1 MKGLQCSVGA
11 AKPLALPRAGRARR
25 GVAAHLSSVEMSAHD
40 DDEDYDEEEKET
52 GTNPPA
58 SKSKPLLR
66 SGREGDGDDVVLER
80 VLALFWLLLQAV
92 VPEALVLRPH
102 APRWAAHADGAAPQA
117 GAHRVARRRARA
129 AHRDQGGAHA
139 AGRRAEADRARRRGA
154 GRRAARGAPDRA
166 HARRRRDHRR
176 VHQTTVG
183 REGRRDGRDDV
194 VRGPRAFAAHG
205 IGQQGFKIDRQCD
218 YVLPVASQ
226 PAPLPSQS
234 LAAAWNEPID
244 VHTSYKSLLDP
255 NVLFLFEIV
264 DFGPNIS
271 VKDARKRNGVS
282 AIAWAFLRP
291 VSSDGQI
298 NIALRSSSEDDDV
311 APLARETGDQATL
324 NRPLRLQLY
333 KFCHSRRSRA
343 NRSVAL
349 LLRRARALARAR
361 AHAAAA
367 AARPQAHLWA
377 IDSPPPPVTS
387 NVPAVFVQFLHW
399 RRQRYP
405 STLAV
410 KLAPVRC
417 PAPIKVPR
425 RPRVPTEREFHP
437 EKAQIGESPA
447 PHARARAA
455 RWKRPRAFRVVRTTQ
470 EGGCE
475 PRRRRSMRQRR
486 RHSRTVPRSRTVPSC
501 GGACAS
507 TTSRACCPTDS
518 WIA

>member
-1 MKGLQCSVGA
+1 
-11 AKPLALPRAGRARR
+11 
-25 GVAAHLSSVEMSAHD
+25 MSAHD

-58 SKSKPLLR
+58 SKSKPLLPKR
-66 SGREGDGDDVVLER
+66 SAKATTASSCSTACSRYFCFCSKPSCPKLSCFDRMLRDGLPMQMGLRPRPARIEWQDAEHARLDATKEERTRPDDVLRLTVLD
-80 VLALFWLLLQAV
+80 A
-92 VPEALVLRPH
+92 EALVDELHVVHPIVRMH
-102 APRWAAHADGAAPQA
+102 VVDATTGAYIKRQS
-117 GAHRVARRRARA
+117 V
-129 AHRDQGGAHA
+129 
-139 AGRRAEADRARRRGA
+139 EKGA
-154 GRRAARGAPDRA
+154 GTGA
-166 HARRRRDHRR
+166 
-176 VHQTTVG
+176 TTWF
-183 REGRRDGRDDV
+183 EGRS
-194 VRGPRAFAAHG
+194 AFAAHG

-333 KFCHSRRSRA
+333 KFKPLSTLARKQVSRA
-343 NRSVAL
+343 LASS
-349 LLRRARALARAR
+349 RARAARACSCR
-361 AHAAAA
+361 PPP

-447 PHARARAA
+447 QRARSRVGAD
-455 RWKRPRAFRVVRTTQ
+455 PRAFRVVRTTQ

-486 RHSRTVPRSRTVPSC
+486 RHSRTVPRSRTAPSC
-501 GGACAS
+501 GGACGS